1 MIRHTLHIWLLQKVP
16 LPPPQ
21 PSTPPP
27 LGPLTSAR
35 ALLVLKQ
42 EPCYKNTTK
51 EKGWG
56 LLLDTA
62 SVSQLKLNFHLFYR
76 TGKPQTGSSESA
88 CCPDIQSM
96 FYLTE
101 GGTRQARVLLVK
113 SNTVPLTV
121 AQQRLT
127 WARSPCTQPALP
139 VRKES
144 QAALVPTDKEGLAV

>member
-56 LLLDTA
+56 LLDTA